1 MQEPRQLY
9 GLGSLVRKIT
19 RPIKKAV
26 KGIGKVARSPL
37 GKTALLGA
45 LGAYGLGALGS
56 GSFNPLTSGFFSR
69 ANLGKGLGT
78 FFSKGNPLFFK
89 GGKFDI
95 GRTGLTA
102 SLLGAALPFIAPNLL
117 KPKEEPEEEIDIV
130 NTPES
135 IALLNQRARDFYNY
149 GDDDLLF
156 MPQKQYVMRNFYAA
170 DGGIADLRPEYKD
183 GGRIG
188 FRMGSD
194 EGDVSG
200 REYDAPTSTT
210 SVGGGADASKS
221 DFSPPTSDDD
231 DRPAISPPDRTPRD
245 DTPTL
250 MADAYTLPT
259 AGFGPFNLMQL
270 KRIRDFG
277 YDVGDVEELDEF
289 QQKELFKAL
298 EADPFTAAEGGS
310 VPESKVKGFNTPAG
324 FNKFDYPTGGVPV
337 RTPKKQ
343 GGLMDLGGLEMDFR
357 AEGGFVPIGAKEK
370 ADDVPARLSKNEF
383 VMTADA
389 VRGAGNGSI
398 KAGAQKMYNTMKE
411 LERRVV

>member
-1 MQEPRQLY
+1 MAISRMQEPRQLY

-26 KGIGKVARSPL
+26 KGIGKIAKSPL

-56 GSFNPLTSGFFSR
+56 GGFNPLAQGFFSR

-78 FFSKGNPLFFK
+78 FFSTGTPLFFK
-89 GGKFDI
+89 GGKFNL
-95 GRTGLTA
+95 GRAGITA
-102 SLLGAALPFIAPNLL
+102 SALGAALPFLAPGLL
-117 KPKEEPEEEIDIV
+117 APKEEEIEETDIV
-130 NTPES
+130 NTPAN
-135 IALLNQRARDFYNY
+135 IALLNQRARDFYNF
-149 GDDDLLF
+149 GDQDLLF

-170 DGGIADLRPEYKD
+170 
-183 GGRIG
+183 
-188 FRMGSD
+188 
-194 EGDVSG
+194 
-200 REYDAPTSTT
+200 
-210 SVGGGADASKS
+210 
-221 DFSPPTSDDD
+221 
-231 DRPAISPPDRTPRD
+231 
-245 DTPTL
+245 
-250 MADAYTLPT
+250 
-259 AGFGPFNLMQL
+259 
-270 KRIRDFG
+270 
-277 YDVGDVEELDEF
+277 
-289 QQKELFKAL
+289 
-298 EADPFTAAEGGS
+298 EGGS
-310 VPESKVKGFNTPAG
+310 VPESKVKGFDTPAG

-343 GGLMDLGGLEMDFR
+343 GGLMNLGGLEMDFR

-411 LERRVV
+411 LENRVV